1 MDRIA
6 RMKAFTRVVEAGG
19 FSAAAEQL
27 GLSRAIV
34 SKAVLDL
41 ERDLGARLLERT
53 TRRVNVNE
61 IGLAYYEKCVRILAD
76 LEEADR
82 SVQQLHDEPRG
93 ILRVTAPV
101 SFSLLHMKTVIT
113 AYLTQYPDVSLSL
126 TLNDRFVDLIDEGYD
141 VAIRITRLDD
151 SSMIARH
158 IAPAK
163 RVLCAAPSYLQK
175 HGIPETPADLIRHQ
189 CLGYGASVRPDE
201 WTLVGPD
208 GARTIRVSGP
218 LSSNNGDLLAC
229 AARDGLGI
237 TLLPTFIIGGDVASN
252 ALTVVLPEHR
262 PTDIGI
268 YAVYPPNRHLAAKV
282 RTFIDILTKH
292 FNPQPPWERTV

>member
-1 MDRIA
+1 
-6 RMKAFTRVVEAGG
+6 MKAFTRVVEAGG

-76 LEEADR
+76 LDEADR

-93 ILRVTAPV
+93 TLRVTAPV

-151 SSMIARH
+151 SSLIARH

-175 HGIPETPADLIRHQ
+175 HGVPKRRPISSVIGVSATERRSVPTSGRW
-189 CLGYGASVRPDE
+189 SVRRRAHDPC
-201 WTLVGPD
+201 VGS
-208 GARTIRVSGP
+208 AVVEQWRFA
-218 LSSNNGDLLAC
+218 AC

-237 TLLPTFIIGGDVASN
+237 TLLPTFIIGGDLASG
-252 ALTVVLPEHR
+252 ALTIVLPDHR

-292 FNPQPPWERTV
+292 FNPQPPWERPA